1 MANDGPKLKVSGI
14 GVGGGSGALIRKP
27 CQGGIKSTWA

>member
-14 GVGGGSGALIRKP
+14 GGGAGALIRKP